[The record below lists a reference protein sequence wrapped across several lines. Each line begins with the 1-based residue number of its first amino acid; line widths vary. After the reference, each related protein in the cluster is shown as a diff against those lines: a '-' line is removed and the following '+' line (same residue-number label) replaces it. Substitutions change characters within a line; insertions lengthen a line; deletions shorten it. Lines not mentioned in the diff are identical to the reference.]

1 MGKRRAIVVGAG
13 ISGVMAARG
22 LTESGWEVVVLE
34 KSRGFGGRMAT
45 RRWNE
50 SAFDH
55 GAQYF
60 RITNTV
66 ARQVFQPLIN
76 GGVIVPWT
84 HRDHSESQTRWV
96 GRDGMSS
103 VVKALADGLEI
114 RKSAKVEHISA
125 CGYQWGVACDNGTKL
140 AAEVLV
146 MSAPVPQSLH
156 MLSQELVALDP
167 RILQQLQQIRYAPGF
182 ALLAKLPKNCEQL
195 PREGVRLQH
204 NRIAWI
210 ADNRNKWG
218 DPSPS
223 GSDLTIQSSPAFAAA
238 FFEAEREQVAEMLVE
253 AAEPLIGQPL
263 AEWQLHR
270 WKYGLVDTRC
280 NEPCL
285 YSCIPGPITFCGDAF
300 GPGDI
305 EGALLSGMGAA
316 KRIRSEIGTL

>member
-13 ISGVMAARG
+13 ISGVMAARV
-22 LTESGWEVVVLE
+22 LTENGWEVVVLE

-66 ARQVFQPLIN
+66 ARQVFQPLVD

-125 CGYQWGVACDNGTKL
+125 CRYQWDVACDNGTTL
-140 AAEVLV
+140 SAEALV
-146 MSAPVPQSLH
+146 MSAPVPQSLRV
-156 MLSQELVALDP
+156 LSSERVRLDLG
-167 RILQQLQQIRYAPGF
+167 ILHQLQRIRYAPGF
-182 ALLAKLPKNCEQL
+182 ALLTKLSNNCELL
-195 PREGVRLQH
+195 PREGLRLQH

-210 ADNRNKWG
+210 ADNSNKWRARSQPG
-218 DPSPS
+218 
-223 GSDLTIQSSPAFAAA
+223 GDLTIQSTSAFAGA
-238 FFEAEREQVAEMLVE
+238 FFEADREQVADMLVE
-253 AAEPLIGQPL
+253 AAEPLIDQPL
-263 AEWQLHR
+263 EQWQLHR
-270 WKYGLVDTRC
+270 WKYGLVETRC
-280 NEPCL
+280 DEPCL
-285 YSCIPGPITFCGDAF
+285 YSCISSPITFCGDAF
-300 GPGDI
+300 GPGNV
-305 EGALLSGMGAA
+305 EGAMLSGMAAA
-316 KRIRSEIGTL
+316 KRIQSEMRTS